1 MRKSE
6 ANVGSGMQTSPWLI
20 LGATMILLVVVLVL
34 SFQNTARE
42 RRYMSR
48 LLSAQGAAL
57 IRAVEAGARTGMMG
71 MMWGGQQIQKL
82 LEETARLP
90 DVRYMAVIDQ
100 DGLTMAHSDPSKI
113 GHPFDPRP
121 PDHPPGTRRTRKLG
135 TGHPG
140 RRPAHLRSPSAF
152 PAPDRRPG

>member
-1 MRKSE
+1 
-6 ANVGSGMQTSPWLI
+6 
-20 LGATMILLVVVLVL
+20 MILLVVVLVL

-48 LLSAQGAAL
+48 LFSAQGAAL

-90 DVRYMAVIDQ
+90 DVRYMSVIDQ
-100 DGLTMAHSDPSKI
+100 DGLTVTHSNPSKI
-113 GHPFDPRP
+113 GHPFD
-121 PDHPPGTRRTRKLG
+121 
-135 TGHPG
+135 
-140 RRPAHLRSPSAF
+140 S
-152 PAPDRRPG
+152 DRRITHLGPAEQENWELVTRADMAGMRRKNGTTPQA